1 MEEQKTVVTKYS
13 HAFLVGSFN
22 SNVKPQ
28 DLDTKVWKRQILT
41 HQEYS
46 DLLSDYYQSLI
57 DSMVEVEIQDRS
69 DFLEAV
75 CHYAIEIDPE
85 CKHKFDIC
93 LTKGRVEVPY
103 SYTICLCRLNL
114 YFFPHDI
121 VLMVLE
127 IDDRDIDL
135 NLMTLGHGSL
145 INLKFGETGNEKLIE
160 KMRPLL
166 DLTKEHT
173 LRTLV
178 KDGNNLKIYQV
189 VEVDAKDFNDNLL
202 FEIGTFVPIGAV
214 GGRDGYSPSDTY
226 FNKIIKDNSISVFYN
241 WKALALVDSFTVLGI
256 DGFNKWT
263 WEKRYF
269 PLIYLRCIFEK
280 TFCFSRNSGYRLDK
294 LVKNISQEITD
305 MEKYYFY
312 NNISYNFLPELLYD
326 SMVKGI
332 GLKEEREEVSKQIK
346 EQVKEKEERR
356 NSELMAWV
364 SVFAVFSIAW
374 DFCSI
379 IKEVFGGDGY
389 YSNFVVGI
397 LCFAIFV
404 IALLLF
410 LIFKRSLALW
420 SQKSKA
426 KNSNSKK
433 RHILIHNETREH
445 IMRHFSE
452 NEIGSKFN
460 NRYTLDSMIEEIENS
475 FPKTL
480 MYAKPDTDGRY
491 RISLTFPEE
500 IGVSNVVSI
509 DELTEEEKGRI
520 EIVDRQDR
528 KVRSVK
534 TDRVIPTHECQI
546 ILSDDWH
553 LITMF
558 PGEMAPPLPESPDTH
573 DDYWDN
579 HVFIEPANT

>member
-1 MEEQKTVVTKYS
+1 MATTKYS

-22 SNVKPQ
+22 SNVRPQ
-28 DLDTKVWKRQILT
+28 DLDTNVWKRQILT
-41 HQEYS
+41 RQEYS
-46 DLLSDYYQSLI
+46 DLLSDYYQSLV
-57 DSMVEVEIQDRS
+57 DSMVEAEIQDRS
-69 DFLEAV
+69 AFLDSV
-75 CHYAIEIDPE
+75 CHYVVETDPD
-85 CKHKFDIC
+85 CKHKFNIC
-93 LTKGRVEVPY
+93 LTKGRAEIPY
-103 SYTICLCRLNL
+103 TYTLCLCKLNL

-127 IDDRDIDL
+127 IDDRDVDL
-135 NLMTLGHGSL
+135 DLITLGHGSL
-145 INLKFGETGNEKLIE
+145 INLKFGEAGNEKLIE
-160 KMRPLL
+160 KMKPLL
-166 DLTKEHT
+166 DLTKEHS

-189 VEVDAKDFNDNLL
+189 VEVEPKEFNDSLL
-202 FEIGTFVPIGAV
+202 FEIGTFIPVGAV
-214 GGRDGYSPSDTY
+214 GGKDGYSPSDAY
-226 FNKIIKDNSISVFYN
+226 FNRLIKDNTVSAFYN

-256 DGFNKWT
+256 DNFNKWT
-263 WEKRYF
+263 WENLYF

-294 LVKNISQEITD
+294 SAKNISQEITD

-346 EQVKEKEERR
+346 EQLKEKEERR
-356 NSELMAWV
+356 NSGLLAWV
-364 SVFAVFSIAW
+364 SVFAVFSIIW
-374 DFCSI
+374 DFCSL
-379 IKEVFGGDGY
+379 IKDSFGKDGY
-389 YSNFVVGI
+389 YHYFVVVM
-397 LCFAIFV
+397 LCLAIFV
-404 IALLLF
+404 IVLLLF
-410 LIFKRSLALW
+410 LIFKRSLVLW
-420 SQKSKA
+420 FQKNKE
-426 KNSNSKK
+426 KNSNINK

-445 IMRHFSE
+445 VMIHFSE
-452 NEIGSKFN
+452 NAIGSKFN
-460 NRYTLDSMIEEIENS
+460 NRYTLDSLIEEIENS

-480 MYAKPDTDGRY
+480 MYAKPDQDGRY

-509 DELTEEEKGRI
+509 DELTEEEQQRI
-520 EIVDRQDR
+520 EIVDRQGK

-534 TDRVIPTHECQI
+534 TDRTISTHDCQI
-546 ILSDDWH
+546 IMSSDWY

-558 PGEMAPPLPESPDTH
+558 PGEMAPPLPDSPDIH

-579 HVFIEPANT
+579 HVFIEPVKE